1 MINYSDPIFI
11 VIFLGLS
18 GIIIRTSLVLVGQNW
33 SKTFHYLATFIL
45 LPIIAYIVTTVI
57 ASNIALSLGMIGA
70 LSIVR
75 FRHPVRSNF
84 ELTIYFALLTLGI
97 AAGVNIKFAFLL
109 LVVIF
114 VTIFGIEFFQKIL
127 IRFGIS
133 LNQVSFNEGIANN
146 IIEISAQ
153 EKIEVLQAHVNLVES
168 YFSQT
173 DQKWE
178 YKLVFK
184 KKSELDLFLSGI
196 SKESK
201 ISSYKTSSVIN

>member
-18 GIIIRTSLVLVGQNW
+18 GITLRTSLVLVGQNW

-45 LPIIAYIVTTVI
+45 LPNIAYVVTTVI

-84 ELTIYFALLTLGI
+84 ELTMYFALLTLGI

-109 LVVIF
+109 LVTIF
-114 VTIFGIEFFQKIL
+114 LTIFGIEFFQKIFKY
-127 IRFGIS
+127 FGSS
-133 LNQVSFNEGIANN
+133 LNQISFNEGITNN
-146 IIEISAQ
+146 ILEISA
-153 EKIEVLQAHVNLVES
+153 EAEIKVLQTSVNLIES
-168 YFSQT
+168 YFSKV

-184 KKSELDLFLSGI
+184 KKSELDLFLSEV

>member
-11 VIFLGLS
+11 VMFLSLS
-18 GIIIRTSLVLVGQNW
+18 GIVLRTSLVLVGQNW

-45 LPIIAYIVTTVI
+45 LPNIAYVVTTVI

-109 LVVIF
+109 LVTILI
-114 VTIFGIEFFQKIL
+114 TIFGIEFFQKIFQK
-127 IRFGIS
+127 FGVS

-146 IIEISAQ
+146 ILEVSAK
-153 EKIEVLQAHVNLVES
+153 EKIEVLQSSVNLIES
-168 YFSQT
+168 YYSQT
-173 DQKWE
+173 EQKWE

-184 KKSELDLFLSGI
+184 KKSELDLFLNEI
-196 SKESK
+196 SNKNN
-201 ISSYKTSSVIN
+201 IISYKTSSVIN

>member
-1 MINYSDPIFI
+1 M
-11 VIFLGLS
+11 
-18 GIIIRTSLVLVGQNW
+18 
-33 SKTFHYLATFIL
+33 
-45 LPIIAYIVTTVI
+45 
-57 ASNIALSLGMIGA
+57 
-70 LSIVR
+70 
-75 FRHPVRSNF
+75 
-84 ELTIYFALLTLGI
+84 
-97 AAGVNIKFAFLL
+97 
-109 LVVIF
+109 IF
-114 VTIFGIEFFQKIL
+114 VTIFGIKKKKKIL

-153 EKIEVLQAHVNLVES
+153 EKIEVLQSHVNLVES

-184 KKSELDLFLSGI
+184 KKSELDLFLSEV